1 MNDQFEQVLRPHLPY
16 LGTDQPLP
24 PDARLQELGLDS
36 MQAVEL
42 LFDIEE
48 SFDVTLPDDRLTAD
62 TFATPTSLFAVV
74 EAEREAV
81 S

>member
-16 LGTDQPLP
+16 LGADQPLP
-24 PDARLQELGLDS
+24 PDASLQDLGLDS

-48 SFDVTLPDDRLTAD
+48 NYDVTLPDDQLTAD
-62 TFATPTSLFAVV
+62 TFATPRSLYAVV
-74 EAEREAV
+74 EA
-81 S
+81 SS